1 MSTTATIL
9 ERELEWA
16 PGEDLPYVMHLP
28 GQRALA
34 LTIPAAWVV
43 LDKTGEVCLRPPAVH
58 WLDKLRALYSRLE
71 TTPTPGFIRVLREA
85 MNLTQAELAQR
96 IRVNKM
102 TVSRW
107 ERGTAK
113 PSDQAIKL
121 LVKIRASALRRGLLV
136 EADAG

>member
-1 MSTTATIL
+1 MACRRPRKRRVGDRVRLHLGHRRKRQYNPIRNNLLGLNMSTTATIL

-58 WLDKLRALYSRLE
+58 WLDKLRALYSRL
-71 TTPTPGFIRVLREA
+71 
-85 MNLTQAELAQR
+85 
-96 IRVNKM
+96 
-102 TVSRW
+102 
-107 ERGTAK
+107 
-113 PSDQAIKL
+113 
-121 LVKIRASALRRGLLV
+121 
-136 EADAG
+136 